1 MIENDILYIERFNN
15 FSKYYAMLV
24 RIIELTYLATI
35 VTQE

>member
-1 MIENDILYIERFNN
+1 MIENNILYIERFNN

-24 RIIELTYLATI
+24 RIIELTYLTTI